1 MAVNP
6 KAFGN
11 ALANKLRTFEDNTS
25 EQEDP
30 NNMAKPA
37 EETTEAPAVTIPV
50 ASFPDAMEGDTY
62 TVTAVDEQNVTL
74 AKQ

>member
-11 ALANKLRTFEDNTS
+11 ALANKLRTFEDNTA
-25 EQEDP
+25 EQESP
-30 NNMAKPA
+30 ANMPAEPAKP
-37 EETTEAPAVTIPV
+37 EGITVPV
-50 ASFPDAMEGDTY
+50 ASFPDAAEGDTY

-74 AKQ
+74 QKQ